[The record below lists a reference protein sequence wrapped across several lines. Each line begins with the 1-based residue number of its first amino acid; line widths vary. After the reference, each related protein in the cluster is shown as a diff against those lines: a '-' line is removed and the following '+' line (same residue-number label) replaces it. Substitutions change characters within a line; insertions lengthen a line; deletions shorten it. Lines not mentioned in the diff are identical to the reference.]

1 MVRVRAEEGD
11 LRLARITSGLV
22 VAALALAACGAEK
35 DYANDPRPPSP
46 INVSASI
53 TNDKVTVSPA
63 EFGAGPV
70 TLLIAN
76 LTDETQRIT
85 VETQDLADEA
95 GIKQQSSD
103 INPQGT
109 ASLKVDVPEGEYV
122 VAVEAAGIKEAK
134 VTVGAERPSSQDQ
147 LLQP

>member
-1 MVRVRAEEGD
+1 MA
-11 LRLARITSGLV
+11 A
-22 VAALALAACGAEK
+22 VAFALAGCGAEK

-53 TNDKVTVSPA
+53 TDEKVTVSPA

-76 LTDETQRIT
+76 LTDETQQVT
-85 VETQDLADEA
+85 METQDLADTA
-95 GIKQQSSD
+95 GIKQTSSD

-109 ASLKVDVPEGEYV
+109 ASLKVDVPEGDYV
-122 VAVEAAGIKEAK
+122 VSVEAAGIKEAR